1 MKITDVSYPQ
11 LLTKYNN
18 KKDLTEIVF
27 DSNYPKANDKTD
39 FGIVFGGISMIP
51 YRVNEALRLY
61 NEDLVDK
68 LVLTGGIGYF
78 NKDRKVPEALKMRE
92 YLRQHGIP
100 DSDIIIES
108 KSKSTLENI
117 NLFFQIL
124 QSQYNI
130 DDTTFSLI
138 TSDFHLKRCLAMVKE
153 LLNKDS
159 LIYGCGAKD
168 NITDIDSWYKNL
180 YGRRLILKEALLLC
194 YYAKKGI
201 ITDFEANLKR

>member
-27 DSNYPKANDKTD
+27 DSNYPKAHDKTD

-108 KSKSTLENI
+108 KSKST
-117 NLFFQIL
+117 
-124 QSQYNI
+124 
-130 DDTTFSLI
+130 
-138 TSDFHLKRCLAMVKE
+138 
-153 LLNKDS
+153 
-159 LIYGCGAKD
+159 
-168 NITDIDSWYKNL
+168 
-180 YGRRLILKEALLLC
+180 
-194 YYAKKGI
+194 
-201 ITDFEANLKR
+201 